1 MTREQLK
8 QKTIGVLMGGIS
20 AEREISLR
28 TGNAILAALLGSG
41 YHAVGIDAGAD
52 LPARLIEENINVAFI
67 ALHGRGGED
76 GSVQGLLET
85 MRIPY
90 TGSGILASS
99 LAIDKVMT
107 KRVLLQQGLPTP
119 QFAVYRAGDDL
130 EALLATIDCYPVIA
144 KPACEGSTIGV
155 TIAEDVDGLRSG
167 IKAAV
172 AYDRQVLIEE
182 FIRGRETT
190 VSVFD
195 GEALPIIEV
204 VPKSGFYDFN
214 SKYTAGQTEYLLPA
228 NFPAPL
234 YARMQQVA
242 VEAYQALGCVGAARV
257 DFMVRGD
264 ELFCLEV
271 NTIPGMTATSL
282 LPKAAA
288 ANGIDFGELVQRI
301 LEGAALNK

>member
-1 MTREQLK
+1 MTRDELK
-8 QKTIGVLMGGIS
+8 KKTIGVLMGGIS

-28 TGNAILAALLGSG
+28 TGNAILAALQGSG
-41 YHAVGIDAGAD
+41 YRAVAIDAGAD
-52 LPARLIEENINVAFI
+52 LPARLREEGIEIAFV

-85 MRIPY
+85 MCIPY

-107 KRVLLQQGLPTP
+107 KRVLLAEGLPTP
-119 QFAVYRAGDDL
+119 QFAVYRSGDDI
-130 EALLATIDCYPVIA
+130 EALLAGIESYPVIA

-155 TIAEDVDGLRSG
+155 TIARDADGLRRG
-167 IKAAV
+167 IEAAAV
-172 AYDRQVLIEE
+172 YDRQVLIEE

-214 SKYTAGQTEYLLPA
+214 AKYTAGQTEYLLPA
-228 NFPAPL
+228 DFPAPV

-242 VEAYQALGCVGAARV
+242 VDAYRALGCVGAARV
-257 DFMVRGD
+257 DFMVRGA

-288 ANGIDFGELVQRI
+288 ATGIDFSELVQRI

>member
-1 MTREQLK
+1 MTRDELK
-8 QKTIGVLMGGIS
+8 TRTIGVLMGGVS

-41 YHAVGIDAGAD
+41 YRAIGIDAGSD
-52 LPARLIEENINVAFI
+52 LPARLREEAIEVAFV

-99 LAIDKVMT
+99 LALDKVMT

-119 QFAVYRAGDDL
+119 LFAVYRQGDDID
-130 EALLATIDCYPVIA
+130 ALVATVDNYPVIA
-144 KPACEGSTIGV
+144 KPVREGSTIGV
-155 TIAEDVDGLRSG
+155 TIAADAEALRSG
-167 IKAAV
+167 IEAAA
-172 AYDRQVLIEE
+172 AYDKQVLVEE

-204 VPKSGFYDFN
+204 VPKSGFYDFE

-228 NFPAPL
+228 DFPEPI
-234 YARMQQVA
+234 YAEMQQVA
-242 VEAYQALGCVGAARV
+242 TQAFAALGCVGAARV
-257 DFMVRGD
+257 DFMVRGE
-264 ELFCLEV
+264 ELYCLEV

-288 ANGIDFGELVQRI
+288 ATGIDFGELVQRI
-301 LEGAALNK
+301 LEGAGLDK